1 MTTSEVFSLIKR
13 LYSGCGI
20 AEPVVR
26 HEHTNRFGDTLVE
39 VEHPYRSKYLQIV
52 YNGEQIKGP
61 IFDCWINPDYMWRYN
76 SATEISNIEQ
86 LQKWAA

>member
-1 MTTSEVFSLIKR
+1 MTTSEVFGLIKR

-26 HEHTNRFGDTLVE
+26 YEHTNRFGDTLVE
-39 VEHPYRSKYLQIV
+39 VEHPYRSKFLQIV

-61 IFDCWINPDYMWRYN
+61 IFGCWINPNYMWRN
-76 SATEISNIEQ
+76 SPASEISNIEQ
-86 LQKWAA
+86 LQKWVA